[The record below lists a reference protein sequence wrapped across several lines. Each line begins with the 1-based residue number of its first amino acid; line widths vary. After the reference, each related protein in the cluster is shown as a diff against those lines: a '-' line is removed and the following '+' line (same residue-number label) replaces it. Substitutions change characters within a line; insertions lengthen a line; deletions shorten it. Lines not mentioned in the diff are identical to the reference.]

1 MATCII
7 VYWRDIPAQIVVK
20 AGRRS
25 AKRPLSGRFQEAI
38 DAAAMR
44 AGLAGT
50 DDYLS
55 AWRRGSPTDCGDDI
69 EADADAA
76 AQQVE
81 NDYPQSRLC
90 LLIQAGGK
98 ADLNP

>member
-1 MATCII
+1 MATLT
-7 VYWRDIPAQIVVK
+7 VLYWRDIPAQIVVK

-25 AKRPLSGRFQEAI
+25 AKRPLSPRFQEAI

-55 AWRRGSPTDCGDDI
+55 AWRRGSPSDCGDDLEA
-69 EADADAA
+69 EADTAADN
-76 AQQVE
+76 VE
-81 NDYPQSRLC
+81 TDYPQTRLRT
-90 LLIQAGGK
+90 LVQAGGNEQ
-98 ADLNP
+98 AIT

>member
-1 MATCII
+1 MRPSTMAKCI
-7 VYWRDIPAQIVVK
+7 VLYWRDIPAQIVVK

-55 AWRRGSPTDCGDDI
+55 AWRRGNPASWWARNRKDCS
-69 EADADAA
+69 A
-76 AQQVE
+76 
-81 NDYPQSRLC
+81 
-90 LLIQAGGK
+90 
-98 ADLNP
+98 